1 MHHKAL
7 KILKRS
13 FIAGIII
20 IIPVAMS
27 IFIMYKLFT
36 VTDNIIPSLTNIRFP
51 IGTGL
56 VSIFII
62 TLITGLVARNYFG
75 KYIIKFSLS
84 IIASIPVLNKIY
96 LTLEQ
101 IMHFVAD
108 PKKNFNGKPVIVEF
122 PRPHSYALG
131 FITTYETDEISHAVG
146 ERVVCVFVPT
156 GPNPTSG
163 FTLYIPETEAI
174 DVDMSPEL
182 VLKAI
187 ISAGIISSAKTDIK
201 NGQYTLPELLA
212 RWRRQ
217 GKSILPHDPR
227 D

>member
-1 MHHKAL
+1 MHHKLL
-7 KILKRS
+7 KVFKNS

-20 IIPVAMS
+20 LIPVTAS
-27 IFIMYKLFT
+27 IFIIYKLFT
-36 VTDNIIPSLTNIRFP
+36 FTDNIIPSITNLKFP
-51 IGTGL
+51 FGTG
-56 VSIFII
+56 VISIIVF
-62 TLITGLVARNYFG
+62 TLIIGLIGRNYFG
-75 KYIIKFSLS
+75 KYLIKLS
-84 IIASIPVLNKIY
+84 ISVIASIPVLNKIY

-101 IMHFVAD
+101 IVHFLAN
-108 PKKNFNGKPVIVEF
+108 PKKNLFGKPVIVEF

-131 FITTYETDEISHAVG
+131 YLTTYETDEISQAVG

-163 FTLYIPETEAI
+163 FMVYVPQSDVI

-187 ISAGIISSAKTDIK
+187 ISAGIISSAKTDVK
-201 NGQYTLPELLA
+201 HGQFTLQEFIA
-212 RWRRQ
+212 RWKKQ
-217 GKSILPHDPR
+217 GKFTPPYDPR